1 MANVL
6 QFLQQL
12 FTTGSVSVEKSAT
25 MGKTVSKSF
34 SKTFGANTTDDW
46 GSSSGSAA
54 NSSQSISTRVFNGN
68 LKGQG
73 SGRIGKLSGSTFVE
87 LARDLDLLAPPVPV
101 KVKLTVGS
109 GEVKISI
116 RAAGGEIVSGTATLA
131 QPAEIAG
138 TSEVKFG
145 ALQLKLEAVAGEA
158 SDINYQAEIG

>member
-12 FTTGSVSVEKSAT
+12 FTTGSVSGEKSAT
-25 MGKTVSKSF
+25 MGRTVFKSF

-46 GSSSGSAA
+46 GNSSGSAS

-101 KVKLTVGS
+101 KVKLTVSS
-109 GEVKISI
+109 GEVKMSI
-116 RAAGGEIVSGTATLA
+116 RTAGGEIVSATATLE
-131 QPAEIAG
+131 PAEIAG
-138 TSEVKFG
+138 TSEVRLG